1 MEKKFCKMKCCILTF
16 LLLGC
21 ICLASCKRQF
31 EPVSY
36 GREACAHCKMTI
48 MDKRFAAEIITSK
61 GRAIKFDDF
70 GCLLNWVKDEKFHD
84 KGALIFVADF
94 NNPGGQFLDARHALF
109 IHNDEFKS
117 PMNGNFAATAS
128 QTGAEELNAGA
139 HGQIL
144 TWISL
149 NR

>member
-1 MEKKFCKMKCCILTF
+1 MKSYILTF
-16 LLLGC
+16 FLFGSICWSGC
-21 ICLASCKRQF
+21 KQEF
-31 EPVSY
+31 EPISY
-36 GREACAHCKMTI
+36 GHEACSHCKMTI

-70 GCLLNWVKDEKFHD
+70 GCLLNWVKDVKFQD

-109 IHNDEFKS
+109 IHNDDFKS

-128 QTGAEELNAGA
+128 QTGAEKLNARA

-149 NR
+149 NK